1 MASTALLFPCI
12 QVASSDTEAKMFELE
27 RNSYFCPSADDYN
40 RTGQDYVNDVTT
52 ILFNSQ
58 EVATQLLFHLEGKTS
73 SAVCYSIYSAPSL
86 SRCFLCFHTVDSV
99 CSLLLCLV
107 LDPWHCH
114 IQWPLHSLHRHR
126 SPVRSLGNNLLR
138 VSGGPRVCTNLC
150 APIALGYYGH
160 TCTCVSCSHIDI
172 LVIAT
177 VKL

>member
-1 MASTALLFPCI
+1 
-12 QVASSDTEAKMFELE
+12 MFELE

-40 RTGQDYVNDVTT
+40 RTGQDYVNDATT

-73 SAVCYSIYSAPSL
+73 SVVCYSIYSAPSL
-86 SRCFLCFHTVDSV
+86 SRCFLHFHTV

-107 LDPWHCH
+107 LDPRHRH

-126 SPVRSLGNNLLR
+126 SSVRSLGNNLLR

-150 APIALGYYGH
+150 APIALGYCVH
-160 TCTCVSCSHIDI
+160 THYVDI
-172 LVIAT
+172 HVRGGLLGST
-177 VKL
+177 